1 MMNENMK
8 VPLKFL
14 SVLISSKGQGEITEE
29 DVKAQPH
36 VDVLDSKS
44 FTPLHWACY
53 YGQLSSV
60 TILIAYVKFILYKVY
75 SIMYAS

>member
-1 MMNENMK
+1 MNENMK
-8 VPLKFL
+8 VSLELL
-14 SVLISSKGQGEITEE
+14 SVCISSKGQGEIVEE

-36 VDVLDSKS
+36 VDVLDSKN

-60 TILIAYVKFILYKVY
+60 TILIAYVEFILDKVY